1 MTGERSLQDYPR
13 PMPGAPPVTAVYP
26 NSYRTG
32 MSNLGFHFI
41 FSSLCA
47 TGRFRV
53 ERRFLGDKPGKGA
66 PLALFFTVSYEE
78 DLLNLV
84 KILISLD
91 IEPLREKRGEGPLI
105 IAGGPVIS
113 SNPVPFFPVADI
125 LAAGEGEGTLPL
137 IIDAVSE
144 EDGDRQALAERLSG
158 VDGLILPGFSESTTP
173 AAPVDPELFQHSVI
187 LTPDTVFPDMLLV
200 EISRGCP
207 GACAFCMAT
216 SIYRPFRTMSLE
228 RFEAILDSASE
239 EGPLKVGLVSTAAAA
254 HPDFTAMMKA
264 VETRGGS
271 VGLSSLRA
279 LDIGAANAAA
289 IGRAG
294 IRSVSL
300 APESGSER
308 MRLRLGKNA
317 PDDIYLEAARLLRGE
332 GIGGFTLYMLAGMP
346 GEDERTFSDT
356 EIFLRAFAEAAKG
369 ARVTVNLNVLVPK
382 PRTPLQFMAM
392 PQRARLASSIDSM
405 KAACVAAGV
414 GISIKGQRSSMN
426 QARIALGT
434 EAVGRAAVRFAAG
447 DTSWKRAL
455 KDEGVDPDHIHE
467 ERGISV
473 PLPWEKAFGE
483 GSRESLLRRF
493 FSIKSVE

>member
-1 MTGERSLQDYPR
+1 M
-13 PMPGAPPVTAVYP
+13 
-26 NSYRTG
+26 
-32 MSNLGFHFI
+32 
-41 FSSLCA
+41 
-47 TGRFRV
+47 
-53 ERRFLGDKPGKGA
+53 PGKGT

-84 KILISLD
+84 KILISLG
-91 IEPLREKRGEGPLI
+91 IEPLRENRSEGPVI

-113 SNPVPFFPVADI
+113 SNPAPFFPVVDV

-137 IIDAVSE
+137 VIDAISAE
-144 EDGDRQALAERLSG
+144 GRDREALSVRLSG
-158 VDGLILPGFSESTTP
+158 VNGLILPGFRESTDP

-216 SIYRPFRTMSLE
+216 SIYRPFRTMPLE
-228 RFEAILDSASE
+228 RFESIVDHAAGD
-239 EGPLKVGLVSTAAAA
+239 GPVKVGLVSTAAAA
-254 HPDFTAMMKA
+254 HPDFAGMIDA
-264 VETRGGS
+264 VDSRGGR

-279 LDIGAANAAA
+279 VDIDPAAAGA

-300 APESGSER
+300 APESGSEE
-308 MRLRLGKNA
+308 MRLRLGKKA
-317 PDDIYLEAARLLRGE
+317 PDGIYLEAARLLRAE
-332 GIGGFTLYMLAGMP
+332 GITGFTLYMLAGTP
-346 GEDERTFSDT
+346 GEGKRTFTDT
-356 EIFLRAFAEAAKG
+356 ARFLRAFAEAAKG

-392 PQRARLASSIDSM
+392 PRRDGLSSSIDSM
-405 KAACVAAGV
+405 KAACREAGI
-414 GISIKGQRSSMN
+414 GISVKGQRSSMN

-455 KDEGVDPDHIHE
+455 KDEGIDPDHIHE
-467 ERGISV
+467 ERGISDT
-473 PLPWEKAFGE
+473 LPWERVFGV
-483 GSRESLLRRF
+483 GSRETLMRRYR
-493 FSIKSVE
+493 SVTG